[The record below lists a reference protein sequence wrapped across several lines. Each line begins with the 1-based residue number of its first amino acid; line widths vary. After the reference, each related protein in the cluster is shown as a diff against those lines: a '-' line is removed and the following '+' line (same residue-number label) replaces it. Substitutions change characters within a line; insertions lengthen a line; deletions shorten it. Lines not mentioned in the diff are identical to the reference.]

1 MNFEKYEKLS
11 LDKKKEIII
20 KRWEKYKF
28 KCGEEMIFDMECFLN
43 IDDELVNECGGDV
56 EQTIDTVAIY
66 Y

>member
-1 MNFEKYEKLS
+1 
-11 LDKKKEIII
+11 
-20 KRWEKYKF
+20 
-28 KCGEEMIFDMECFLN
+28 MIFDMECFLN